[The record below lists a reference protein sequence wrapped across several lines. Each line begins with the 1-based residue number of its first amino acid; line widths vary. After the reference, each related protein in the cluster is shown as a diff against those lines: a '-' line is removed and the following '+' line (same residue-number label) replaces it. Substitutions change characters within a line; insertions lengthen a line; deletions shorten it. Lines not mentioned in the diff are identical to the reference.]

1 MTEVY
6 SKALNKSTQVD
17 RFIGHYQGDS
27 PGPTLMFIGGMH
39 GNEPAGIFA
48 LKKVIKHLEKENI
61 SFKGNMYAVSGN
73 LNALEKGIRYKKVD
87 LNRLWKRK
95 KVAKIKEK
103 GKAAIKNEEQVE
115 QHQLFLTVQ
124 NILEMENRPIYFF
137 DLHTTSSKT
146 IPFITVNDSLL
157 NRKFTQQYPV
167 PMIFGIEE
175 FLDGP
180 LLSYINELGYV
191 AFGFEGGQHDDVA
204 PIDNHVA
211 FIYLS
216 IVFCGS
222 LKRSQIEYQKYYDF
236 LFKNSQRSQEIYE
249 IIWHHEIMQD
259 EIFKMEPGFINFQK
273 IKKGQLLASSDG
285 NKIIATENGKIFMPL
300 YQGKGSDGFFT
311 IRKVA
316 KVFLNWSGVFRK
328 LRIDKV
334 LPLLPGVKWQSDKKD
349 ELVVNLKVA
358 RLFTKQFFHLLG
370 YRSKRIDRTHLR
382 MKNREA
388 ASLNDEYK
396 DAPWMNRF

>member
-1 MTEVY
+1 MTEVF
-6 SKALNKSTQVD
+6 SKALNESTQVD

-27 PGPTLMFIGGMH
+27 PGPTLIFIGGMH

-48 LKKVIKHLEKENI
+48 LEKVIKHLNKEKLP
-61 SFKGNMYAVSGN
+61 FKGNMYAISGN

-87 LNRLWKRK
+87 LNRLWSLK
-95 KVAKIKEK
+95 KVDKIKK
-103 GKAAIKNEEQVE
+103 GKASEKGEENIE
-115 QHQLFLTVQ
+115 QQQLYLSVK

-167 PMIFGIEE
+167 PMILGIEE

-191 AFGFEGGQHDDVA
+191 AFGFEGGQHDDIA
-204 PIDNHVA
+204 SIDNHVA

-249 IIWHHEIMQD
+249 IVWHHEIMQE
-259 EIFKMEPGFINFQK
+259 EIFKMEPGFVNFQP

-285 NKIIATENGKIFMPL
+285 NKVVATENGRIFMPL

-311 IRKVA
+311 IRKVQ
-316 KVFLNWSGVFRK
+316 KIFLNWSAVLRK
-328 LRIDKV
+328 IRFDKV
-334 LPLLPGVKWQSDKKD
+334 LPLLPGVNWASEKKD

-358 RLFTKQFFHLLG
+358 RLFTKQFFHILG
-370 YRSKRIDRTHLR
+370 YRSKQIDKTHLR

-388 ASLNDEYK
+388 ASRNEDYR
-396 DAPWMNRF
+396 DAPWTNRF